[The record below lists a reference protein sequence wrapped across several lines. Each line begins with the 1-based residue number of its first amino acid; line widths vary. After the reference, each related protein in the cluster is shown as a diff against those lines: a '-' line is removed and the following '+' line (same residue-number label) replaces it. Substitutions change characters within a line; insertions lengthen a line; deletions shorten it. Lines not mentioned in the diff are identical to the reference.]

1 MQGAWETMQNFKPG
15 TVRRLIWKVHEQYLQ
30 KCDLQFSHMFTHTQ
44 CPAQLAYRAMKQTL
58 TLVGCKWGGSAPCQ
72 APSYWN
78 LVGDRKFEA
87 YSLLGRLFNKKEK
100 NCLKKSLKF
109 NGQDFVLS
117 EVELGPYLS
126 FPWCIG
132 GELGAS
138 WGSPWSSDSMVCRLL
153 SGVIRGPLPAAG
165 LLSTRRAEITQVDWS
180 KVWNLKQIGN
190 NKYYCKDLNH
200 CS

>member
-1 MQGAWETMQNFKPG
+1 M
-15 TVRRLIWKVHEQYLQ
+15 
-30 KCDLQFSHMFTHTQ
+30 
-44 CPAQLAYRAMKQTL
+44 
-58 TLVGCKWGGSAPCQ
+58 
-72 APSYWN
+72 
-78 LVGDRKFEA
+78 
-87 YSLLGRLFNKKEK
+87 
-100 NCLKKSLKF
+100 
-109 NGQDFVLS
+109 LS

-180 KVWNLKQIGN
+180 KMGNLKQIGN
-190 NKYYCKDLNH
+190 HKYQYKDLNY
-200 CS
+200 CSYNNQNLIYL